1 MTKCPVWTNGCFDI
15 LHVGHLAMLRYAA
28 SLGDYLIV
36 GVDTD
41 ERVAKSKG
49 PTRPKNCLQDR
60 MDMLEAIKYVDRVVS
75 FNTDEELEE
84 LVEYFY
90 PVHLVVGADYKNKH
104 VIGGQYAEQ
113 VTFFDKV
120 PGYST
125 TNIIE

>member
-1 MTKCPVWTNGCFDI
+1 MTKAPIWTNGCFDI

-49 PTRPKNCLQDR
+49 PARPKNCLQDR
-60 MDMLEAIKYVDRVVS
+60 MDMLEAIKYVDKVVP

-84 LVEYFY
+84 LVKFYY
-90 PVHLVVGADYKNKH
+90 PVHLVVGTDYKDKR
-104 VIGGQYAEQ
+104 VIGSEHADQ
-113 VTFFDKV
+113 VTFFEKV

-125 TNIIE
+125 TNII